1 MYEYIN
7 KSSYDKIIKYIIN
20 YNVFNNCSFN
30 FWWRQFKNFIV
41 TLLVGMVTGTYSS
54 VFIAT
59 PIVYL
64 LNKNRNNIDKMR
76 EKEKKKKKHQ
86 LKKYQF

>member
-1 MYEYIN
+1 MNTSIN
-7 KSSYDKIIKYIIN
+7 QVMIRSLNTSLTTMFSIIALLIFGGDSLKT
-20 YNVFNNCSFN
+20 
-30 FWWRQFKNFIV
+30 FIV

-76 EKEKKKKKHQ
+76 EKKKKKKKHQ
-86 LKKYQF
+86 LKKY